1 VKDQTTILLV
11 GDDDHGREAVEK
23 AFARHDIQNPLHVVP
38 SVEEALSRL
47 RTQER
52 PAVVLLDVKELKDDG
67 IECLRSFKD
76 DRRLGSIPVVL
87 LTSSPEEQERIRSFD
102 LGVAGY
108 IVKPKRFED
117 FARVIKTIVHYWTL
131 SEVPTAG

>member
-1 VKDQTTILLV
+1 VKNQTTILLV
-11 GDDDHGREAVEK
+11 GEDDRESVEK
-23 AFARHDIQNPLHVVP
+23 AFQRHDIRNALHVVP
-38 SVEEALSRL
+38 GVAEALARL
-47 RTQER
+47 RTEER

-67 IECLRSFKD
+67 IERLRSLKD

-108 IVKPKRFED
+108 IVKPQRFED
-117 FARVIKTIVHYWTL
+117 FARVIKTIVLYWTL
-131 SEVPTAG
+131 SEVPMTG